1 MKIVITVIS
10 VLVIQLLL
18 LVLFVNSG
26 LYNVSTKSPDPGF
39 VQWIFGTTSDNSAKH
54 YSKNISVPN
63 LTDSSMIVEG
73 FKQYNGTCATC
84 HGAPGVKPSAI
95 GKGLFPHPPNLVNS
109 AKELKPARLFW
120 VAKNGIKSTGMPG
133 FWKTHSNQKIWT
145 IISFLEKMKNMT
157 PQQYAAM
164 VKKYSNPESEDM
176 KDLKSTNHK
185 VSGKIRY

>member
-39 VQWIFGTTSDNSAKH
+39 LKWVFGTTSDNAAKH

-73 FKQYNGTCATC
+73 FKHYNDNCVTC
-84 HGAPGVKPSAI
+84 HGAPGVKPSDI
-95 GKGLFPHPPNLVNS
+95 GKGLFPHPPNLVHS
-109 AKELKPARLFW
+109 AKELQPARLFW

-133 FWKTHSNQKIWT
+133 FWKTNSDRKIWT
-145 IISFLEKMKNMT
+145 IISFIEKMKNMT
-157 PQQYAAM
+157 PKQYAAM
-164 VKKYSNPESEDM
+164 VKTYSYPESEAM
-176 KDLKSTNHK
+176 KDLKSNGHK
-185 VSGKIRY
+185 VKVK